1 MIARFPA
8 LIALVFAFIL
18 ANSPAK
24 ALEINDSNLWYGDG
38 EGIEIVFRTGE
49 NLAFTDDDPRIDAR
63 VTEFA
68 RGMDQALLKIGDNA
82 YLAKVAA
89 ISVNV

>member
-18 ANSPAK
+18 AHSPAK
-24 ALEINDSNLWYGDG
+24 ALEINASNLWYGDG

-49 NLAFTDDDPRIDAR
+49 NLAFTDDDPRKRDS
-63 VTEFA
+63 
-68 RGMDQALLKIGDNA
+68 LP
-82 YLAKVAA
+82 
-89 ISVNV
+89 S